1 MADILLEGRD
11 LKKYYPV
18 TKGILQRTVG
28 WVRAVDG
35 VSFTIERGK
44 TLSLVGESG
53 AGKTTVAKQILLLE
67 QLTSGTILFEGKD
80 VYKFTKSQL
89 KTEYRPR
96 VQSVQQNPWSSMN
109 PRMRVRDIVAEP
121 LVVNTKHSKEQIQSR
136 VQELLKQVGLAPN
149 HTDYYPHEFSGGQ
162 RQRIAVARALA
173 LNPSLVVLD
182 EPVSAL
188 DVSIRAQ
195 IMNLLKD
202 LQEQYNLSYLVIAH
216 NLATVRFMSHSVAI
230 MYLGQIVEYGEAEEV
245 FSQPLHPYTRA
256 LMSASILKLP
266 EDEDQKI
273 TPIIL
278 SGEMPSPLNPP
289 PGCRFH
295 TRCAEAIDIC
305 SKEEPEL
312 RVIGKHQ
319 VRCHIYDDASVQSA
333 LSSGLHPGTEG
344 RPQQP

>member
-1 MADILLEGRD
+1 MADILLEGRE

-18 TKGILQRTVG
+18 NRGLLQRTVG

-35 VSFTIERGK
+35 ISFTIERGK

-53 AGKTTVAKQILLLE
+53 AGKTTTAKAILLLE
-67 QLTSGTILFEGKD
+67 KLTSGSILFEGKEL
-80 VYKFTKSQL
+80 YQFSRSQL

-96 VQSVQQNPWSSMN
+96 VQSVQQNPWSSMD

-121 LVVNTKHSKEQIQSR
+121 LVVNTKQSKKQVRSR
-136 VQELLKQVGLAPN
+136 VLELLERVGLSADGAD
-149 HTDYYPHEFSGGQ
+149 HYPHEFSGGQ

-202 LQEQYNLSYLVIAH
+202 LQEQHNLSYLVIAH
-216 NLATVRFMSHSVAI
+216 NLATVRYMSHTVAI
-230 MYLGQIVEYGEAEEV
+230 MYLGQIVEYGEAEAL
-245 FSQPLHPYTRA
+245 FKRPLHPYTKA
-256 LMSASILKLP
+256 LISASVLTLP
-266 EDEDQKI
+266 EDGQEAKQ
-273 TPIIL
+273 IIL

-289 PGCRFH
+289 SGCRFH
-295 TRCAEAIDIC
+295 TRCTEASSAC
-305 SKEEPEL
+305 SQEVPPL
-312 RVIGKHQ
+312 RKVGAGHW
-319 VRCHIYDDASVQSA
+319 VACNRV
-333 LSSGLHPGTEG
+333 
-344 RPQQP
+344 